1 MRALCAWCVS
11 KRKGGLNRSVR
22 GRGGRCKTCGGLGDI
37 KDDYKRFPVNLKTKI
52 ERLLNNKPFKNHLC
66 QTAFKLGNIYKGVND
81 NNNNTEELEQE
92 LTNSGALTILNDE
105 LNGHV
110 QKVVEEGY
118 RIKEKLK
125 AVISGYLKVSNDDV
139 EVQKELTTLSLLLR
153 YHDDG
158 KFHEGGDT
166 GHPFRCAY
174 KYFDESART
183 LPKHLLMQTFEDTPV
198 GKKLN
203 DSTDSMYEYIYDKD
217 TEPRAKELAEVVNK
231 FNKQYTN
238 EKLEHLKNPII
249 IGLAICFHQTFTT
262 PWQWIGPQHLYKSP
276 DGYGMFPLK
285 NISTVEKDSTI
296 TKIQIQD
303 PNTFAVATNPVTEN
317 IKEGYATVNYDATHA
332 EFLLRDETNIGWHVN
347 IEELKQFLSVI
358 ELEAVPM
365 FKRVMYFVY
374 MLSVCDTRSYR
385 REIDDIA
392 DPNSDFNTNVE
403 DMWVQL
409 QLILDIL
416 DKKTH
421 R

>member
-1 MRALCAWCVS
+1 
-11 KRKGGLNRSVR
+11 
-22 GRGGRCKTCGGLGDI
+22 
-37 KDDYKRFPVNLKTKI
+37 VNLKTKI

-110 QKVVEEGY
+110 QKVVKEGEH
-118 RIKEKLK
+118 IKEKLK

-174 KYFDESART
+174 KYFDESVRT
-183 LPKHLLMQTFEDTPV
+183 LPNRLLMQTFKDTQV
-198 GKKLN
+198 GQRLN
-203 DSTDSMYEYIYDKD
+203 VSTDSMYAYIYDKD
-217 TEPRAKELAEVVNK
+217 TDHRAKELAEVVNE
-231 FNKQYTN
+231 FNKKYTN

-262 PWQWIGPQHLYKSP
+262 PWKWIGAQHLYKSP
-276 DGYGMFPLK
+276 NGYGKFPLK
-285 NISTVEKDSTI
+285 NISTVKEDATI
-296 TKIQIQD
+296 TEIQIQD
-303 PNTFAVATNPVTEN
+303 SNCSFPVVANPIT
-317 IKEGYATVNYDATHA
+317 KDMQGGGYTTVNYDAVHA
-332 EFLLRDETNIGWHVN
+332 EFLLRDDETNIGWHVN
-347 IEELKQFLSVI
+347 IEELISFLSAI
-358 ELEAVPM
+358 NPEAIPL

-385 REIDDIA
+385 RGIDDIA
-392 DPNSDFNTNVE
+392 DPESDFNTNVE

-409 QLILDIL
+409 QLILHIL